1 MIIILRSNIKV
12 ANPQEVILRYY
23 STMGRGV
30 HLYDQTVIP
39 QDNTFTSE
47 QMERI
52 KRLVNGLGE
61 RGIPHSAIS
70 TLNHRRTEIENRLRQ
85 VPATV
90 NIIDDCS
97 VIPWGDIGHLI
108 DSMRVPYLGLA
119 RLTKILHKKRPNIIP
134 ILDSVMVGYL
144 QPFISREEIVGASD
158 AGRAI
163 CYIKELKKDIHN
175 NIMVFTELLEWARKP
190 YPISIIRILDILTWC
205 TLGPFRNRF
214 EDLS

>member
-52 KRLVNGLGE
+52 KRLVNGLGG
-61 RGIPHSAIS
+61 RGIPCNAMNA
-70 TLNHRRTEIENRLRQ
+70 LNHRRTEIENRLRQ

-119 RLTKILHKKRPNIIP
+119 RLTKILHKKRP